1 MIQDIK
7 KYNVWIVYVCMWLFS
22 FFTRLVHR
30 YCDVL
35 YVGACDTKWLCL
47 RFY

>member
-7 KYNVWIVYVCMWLFS
+7 NTMYGLSTSVCGSLVFY
-22 FFTRLVHR
+22 RLVHR

>member
-7 KYNVWIVYVCMWLFS
+7 NIMYGLSTSVCGSLVFY
-22 FFTRLVHR
+22 RLVHSD
-30 YCDVL
+30 CDVL
-35 YVGACDTKWLCL
+35 YIGSCYTKWLCL